1 MHNVLNG
8 QTHFK
13 NLAWPFSDIMHE
25 RVQQIFSEGYENSF
39 WVPLGLFSPRSEKK
53 EAPTKWNIQQLLVF
67 KQIIR
72 KL

>member
-39 WVPLGLFSPRSEKK
+39 LVHLGLFSPRSEKK
-53 EAPTKWNIQQLLVF
+53 RSSNEMKHTAVISFQTNS
-67 KQIIR
+67 
-72 KL
+72 